1 MTDHDFDYDILV
13 IGGGPGGYV
22 AAIRAAQLGHKVAC
36 VEKRDALG
44 GTCLNIGC
52 IPSKA
57 LLDASEKYEELTR
70 HGDQIGIE
78 AKKVKLNLS
87 AMMAHKDAVVD
98 DNTKGIDFLF
108 DKNGVDRLTG
118 HARFTDPHTVEINAD
133 KTVSAKHIII
143 ATGSKVA
150 SLPGIDIDENRIV
163 SSTGA
168 LSLDSVP
175 DKMIVIGGG
184 YIGIEMGTVWRRL
197 GAEVTV
203 LEYADDI
210 LPAMDKDVR
219 KSMHK
224 ILTKQGMDI
233 KTGVKVTGAAANKK
247 SARVTFEAASNGS
260 GGDKAG
266 EESLT
271 ADIVLVAVGRHPNTD
286 NLGAEVAGIALDERG
301 RIITDDQF
309 NTNVDH
315 IYAIGDVTDGPML
328 AHKAEDE
335 GVAIAEIIDGQAGH
349 VNYTAIPYVVYT
361 APEVAQV
368 GRTED
373 ELIDSGIEYK
383 VGKFNFSANGR
394 ARAMNATDGFVKILA
409 DADTDA
415 VLGCHIVGAQ
425 AGHLIGEIALG
436 IEFYAAAEDI
446 ARTSHAH
453 PTLSEAI
460 KEAALA
466 VDGRALHS

>member
-1 MTDHDFDYDILV
+1 MADHEFDYDILV

-22 AAIRAAQLGHKVAC
+22 AAIRAAQLGYNVAC
-36 VEKRDALG
+36 VEKRDRLG
-44 GTCLNIGC
+44 GTCLNVGC

-57 LLDASEKYEELTR
+57 LLDSSEKFEELSK
-70 HGDQIGIE
+70 HGAQIGIE
-78 AKKVKLNLS
+78 AKKVSLNLS
-87 AMMAHKDAVVD
+87 AMMDHKTSVVT
-98 DNTKGIDFLF
+98 DNTNGIDYLF
-108 DKNGVDRLTG
+108 DKNDVERLTG
-118 HARFTDPHTVEINAD
+118 HATFTDPNTVEID
-133 KTVSAKHIII
+133 GEKTVSAEHIII

-150 SLPGIDIDENRIV
+150 SLPGIEIDEDRIV

-168 LSLDSVP
+168 LALDDVP
-175 DKMIVIGGG
+175 KRMIVIGGG

-203 LEYADDI
+203 LEYADEI

-224 ILTKQGMDI
+224 ILTEQGMEI
-233 KTGVKVTGAAANKK
+233 KTGVKVTGAKANKK
-247 SARVTFEAASNGS
+247 SATVTFEAAEAS
-260 GGDKAG
+260 D
-266 EESLT
+266 EESLN

-286 NLGAEVAGIALDERG
+286 DLGLDVAGVEQDDRG
-301 RIITDDQF
+301 RVITDDHF
-309 NTNVDH
+309 ATNADH

-349 VNYTAIPYVVYT
+349 VNYDAIPYVVYT

-368 GRTED
+368 GKTED
-373 ELIDSGIEYK
+373 ELIDADIEYR

-409 DADTDA
+409 DTETDA

-425 AGHLIGEIALG
+425 AGHLIGEVVLG
-436 IEFYAAAEDI
+436 IEFYASAEDI

-466 VDGRALHS
+466 VDERALHS